1 MQKALLFISFLFSS
15 AISQAQWLNYRATGT
30 PTTNDGKVNLAAP
43 APRMA
48 DGKPDLSGVWHH
60 QNENNGNRQEGL
72 TTSSAPGEPVRLAG
86 QPGGPGYTGNI
97 LRDAKGEKI
106 ETPLAIKV
114 REARMK
120 DGNRPNPSVFCLP
133 WGIPVNNLV
142 PEVTKFIQAPK
153 ELIALYEV
161 ENSYRQIYLD
171 GRPLPEDMNPS
182 WLGYSTGHWDGDT
195 LVVETEGFN
204 DRTWLDMSGHS
215 HGEKLHL
222 TERYH
227 RRDYGHMDVEMTFND
242 PEFYTKPFS
251 IKFTHA
257 LTPDSDILEAYCNE
271 NEKDRAHIQGIH
283 EIPAH

>member
-1 MQKALLFISFLFSS
+1 MKKGLFFTAAVILATS
-15 AISQAQWLNYRATGT
+15 AQAQWLNYRTSGT
-30 PTTNDGKVNLAAP
+30 PTTKDGKVNLAAP
-43 APRMA
+43 APRTA
-48 DGKPDLSGVWHH
+48 DGKPDLTGVWHVDNSP
-60 QNENNGNRQEGL
+60 QTELTATTDANGQ
-72 TTSSAPGEPVRLAG
+72 VRLAG
-86 QPGGPGYTGNI
+86 QPGGPGYSGNI
-97 LRDAKGEKI
+97 LRDVKGENI
-106 ETPLAIKV
+106 ETPLGVKV
-114 REARMK
+114 RTARLA
-120 DGNRPNPSVFCLP
+120 DGTRPDPTLFCLP

-142 PEVTKFIQAPK
+142 VEVVKFVQAPK
-153 ELIALYEV
+153 EIVAIYEV
-161 ENSYRQIYLD
+161 DNSYRQIYLD
-171 GRPLPEDMNPS
+171 GRPLPNDPNPS

-227 RRDYGHMDVEMTFND
+227 RRDYGHMDVQMTFTD

-257 LTPDSDILEAYCNE
+257 LAADSDILEAYCNE
-271 NEKDRAHIQGIH
+271 NNKDLDHIKGAH